1 MQDNLMERFSA
12 SLKGKDGGVLDDV
25 RHYLE
30 WQSGLRDPSADGAGE
45 VDPEAGSFVPTHGD
59 DVELRTY
66 LLHLRLRGL
75 SRRDLRRRVRS
86 LQRFYAWLR
95 QEGYIPEDP
104 FAEFD
109 FDRPFLSREQIRRRQ
124 DAFQGD
130 PQEQEIA
137 RLQALNRLISR
148 VNQAPDVQS
157 ALDAALQ
164 TLVEVLGLR
173 TAWAFLH
180 TEAGLLH
187 SSSGAPPLHDYEL
200 AAEVGLPP
208 GLERRKR
215 YFLRRPP
222 DCHCQALLRQGLLKR
237 AVNIVECT
245 RLQSSLEAR
254 GDNRGLL
261 YHASVPI
268 TIAGRPVGVMNFAT
282 EEWQF
287 LSAADLQLLSA
298 AGEHISTAL
307 ERAHLYDQNRMHRQ
321 RLEDELE
328 MARTVQASLL
338 PASLPNIA
346 GFGLAA
352 AWRSAR
358 LVSGDFYDVFPLPG
372 GRWVLLVADV
382 ADKGAPA
389 ALYMT
394 LTQSLVRA
402 LAPLHATAGRLLG
415 EVNDMLCSRT
425 QGGTFVT
432 LFCAVLDPVADVMEY
447 ALAGHPPP
455 LLRRADGVVEP
466 LNTGGMALGV
476 LPGQEYE
483 TYEMQLR
490 TGEAL
495 IAYSDGVTEA
505 AGPDGDLFGRRRLE
519 QALEQAPLPA
529 GAQQP
534 AGEPVGNPGPA
545 QALLDHLLRELTAF
559 TDAAPQSDD
568 VTVLVVWRG

>member
-1 MQDNLMERFSA
+1 MPDHLIERFSA
-12 SLKGKDGGVLDDV
+12 WLDGEEGEVLADV
-25 RHYLE
+25 RDYIE
-30 WQSGLRDPSADGAGE
+30 WQTGLSDLSADGGE
-45 VDPEAGSFVPTHGD
+45 DGGSEAAAFVPTAGD
-59 DVELRTY
+59 DVDVRTY

-75 SRRDLRRRVRS
+75 SRRALRRRVHS

-95 QEGYIPEDP
+95 QEGYIGEDP

-109 FDRPFLSREQIRRRQ
+109 FDRPFLTREQIRRRQ

-137 RLQALNRLISR
+137 RLQALNQLISR

-157 ALDAALQ
+157 ALDVALQ
-164 TLVEVLGLR
+164 TLVEVLGLS

-180 TEAGLLH
+180 TEAGLLQ
-187 SSSGAPPLHDYEL
+187 SSAEAPPLHDFAL
-200 AAEVGLPP
+200 ATAAGLPP
-208 GLERRKR
+208 GLERRQR

-245 RLQSSLEAR
+245 RLQTSQEAR
-254 GDNRGLL
+254 GDNHGLL
-261 YHASVPI
+261 YHASVPL
-268 TIAGRPVGVMNFAT
+268 TLAGRPVGVMNFAT

-321 RLEDELE
+321 RLQAELE

-338 PASLPNIA
+338 PASLPTIP
-346 GFGLAA
+346 GFTLAA

-372 GRWVLLVADV
+372 GRWFLLVADV

-394 LTQSLVRA
+394 LTQSLVRT
-402 LAPLHATAGRLLG
+402 LAPLHTTPGRLLG

-425 QGGTFVT
+425 QGGMFVT
-432 LFCAVLDPVADVMEY
+432 LFCAVLDTVDDQIQY

-455 LLRRADGVVEP
+455 LLRRTDGPVEP
-466 LNTGGMALGV
+466 LNTGGMALGI
-476 LPGQEYE
+476 LPGQEYKTHE
-483 TYEMQLR
+483 LQLR
-490 TGEAL
+490 PGEAL

-505 AGPDGDLFGRRRLE
+505 AGPEGGFFGQRRLK
-519 QALEQAPLPA
+519 QAVAQAPLPA
-529 GAQQP
+529 GERAGER
-534 AGEPVGNPGPA
+534 AGEPKPA
-545 QALLDHLLRELTAF
+545 QALLDHLLRELNAF
-559 TDAAPQSDD
+559 TGSAPQSDD
-568 VTVLVVWRG
+568 LTVLVVWSG